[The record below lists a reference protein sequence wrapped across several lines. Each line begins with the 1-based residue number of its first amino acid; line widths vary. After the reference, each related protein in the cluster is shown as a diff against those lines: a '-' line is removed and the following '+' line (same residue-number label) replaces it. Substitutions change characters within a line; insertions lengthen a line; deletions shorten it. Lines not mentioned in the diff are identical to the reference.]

1 MDECEGVRVC
11 MRESACAWMRRRG
24 GEEEEQEEEEDRR
37 RNGKGEEKSKGSGWD
52 GRERAKFNVFSSLRW
67 PLGPLVLFRY
77 QSQARDSSHAK
88 RSLTGPGLAPRP
100 FCPMRLQ
107 EIAPTQ
113 NFKVTTPTV

>member
-1 MDECEGVRVC
+1 MEKEKRSRKGT
-11 MRESACAWMRRRG
+11 G
-24 GEEEEQEEEEDRR
+24 GTE
-37 RNGKGEEKSKGSGWD
+37 
-52 GRERAKFNVFSSLRW
+52 ERAKFNVFSSLRW
-67 PLGPLVLFRY
+67 PLGPLVLFCY

-113 NFKVTTPTV
+113 NFKVTTRTV